1 MRELLGMHIIHPNKI
16 AFSKKS
22 WDFARTVNSPLAT
35 ANIFQPGIDMF
46 DGGAVEAMAQ
56 IADAT
61 AFWCK

>member
-1 MRELLGMHIIHPNKI
+1 MRKLLGMHIIHPNKI

-22 WDFARTVNSPLAT
+22 WDFARTVNPPLTT
-35 ANIFQPGIDMF
+35 AYISQPGIDVF
-46 DGGAVEAMAQ
+46 DGGAVEPMAQ